1 MLFVMRKKAPKQ
13 YWQMTSSELAAA
25 TKEFDREFVP
35 TQPLSESDKE
45 AHRRA
50 RAKAAAAKRNGK
62 NNGRSRRSARRVAVS
77 IEPGLLRRA
86 DAYARAHGTTRSQL
100 VARGLSAIIG
110 EG

>member
-1 MLFVMRKKAPKQ
+1 MHKKAPKR

-25 TKEFDREFVP
+25 TKEFDGEFVP
-35 TQPLSESDKE
+35 TQPLSESDKA

-50 RAKAAAAKRNGK
+50 RAKAAAAKRNGNIGK
-62 NNGRSRRSARRVAVS
+62 SRRPSRRVAVS
-77 IEPGLLRRA
+77 IESGLLQRA

-110 EG
+110 EA